1 MDDKQLSQLKDEYH
15 KMPIPKE
22 LEQVVQKAIEDGKKK
37 QQRSR
42 LMMGRKIVATAAA
55 AVVVFIGGINVSPTM
70 ASVIADVPG
79 MKNIVEVLTFRDYQY
94 DDGWHQANIEV
105 PAISGLEE
113 SGLGQALNQKYL
125 EENKK
130 LYEDF
135 MADVEEMKALG
146 DGHLGVDSGYEIKTD
161 NERLLAIGR
170 YVVNTVGSSS
180 TVFKYDTIDKV
191 DQVLITL
198 PSLFKDDSYVQ
209 VISDYIVNE
218 MKAKMKADSNLMYW
232 VVTDENKGEENY
244 FEPFTQI
251 NPEQSF
257 YINSDYKLVISFDK
271 YEVGPGVMG
280 IQEFVIPTE
289 VIADLLVSNEYVK
302 P

>member
-1 MDDKQLSQLKDEYH
+1 MDDKKLTQLKEDYH
-15 KMPIPKE
+15 NTPIPKE
-22 LEQVVQKAIEDGKKK
+22 LEQVVKKAIQDGKKR
-37 QQRSR
+37 QQRSG
-42 LMMGRKIVATAAA
+42 LIMGRRIVAAVAATFM
-55 AVVVFIGGINVSPTM
+55 VLIGGINVSPTM

-79 MKNIVEVLTFRDYQY
+79 MKNIVQVLTFRDYKF

-113 SGLGQALNQKYL
+113 SGLGPALNQKYL
-125 EENKK
+125 EENQK

-146 DGHLGVDSGYEIKTD
+146 DGHMGVDSGYVVKTD

-170 YVVNTVGSSS
+170 YVVNIVGSSS

-198 PSLFKDDSYVQ
+198 PSLFKDDRYVEEL
-209 VISDYIVNE
+209 SDYIVNE
-218 MKAKMKADSNLMYW
+218 MKAKMKADPNQMYW
-232 VVTDENKGEENY
+232 VVTDENQDEELY

-251 NPEQSF
+251 DPEQSF
-257 YINSDYKLVISFDK
+257 YINPDYKLVISFDK

-280 IQEFVIPTE
+280 VQEFVIPTE
-289 VIADLLVSNEYVK
+289 VIADLLVSNEYIK